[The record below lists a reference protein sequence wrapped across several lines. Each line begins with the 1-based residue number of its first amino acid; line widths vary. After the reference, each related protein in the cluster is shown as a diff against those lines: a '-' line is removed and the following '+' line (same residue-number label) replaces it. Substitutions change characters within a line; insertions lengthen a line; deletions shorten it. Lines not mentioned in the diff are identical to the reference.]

1 MASSWVMVWIPTKTN
16 IGVSATNLTQKQR
29 VRLFSSVS
37 ATLSEDV
44 EEEIPSGIGSL
55 DIPTSP
61 APKISRGDTL
71 ANPLSSDNTLNVF
84 TTTGAQGKKDENPRF
99 SRVGSTGSN
108 DSGDAIPLT
117 DVSKNTYEKALS
129 EILTSLNVS
138 QAISQKT
145 KDDDFALVTFCV
157 RNDLLEETILR
168 LGEKGIGNTPNTSIS
183 ILPTSVHVNKIESK
197 SE

>member
-16 IGVSATNLTQKQR
+16 IGIPTAKLTQKQR
-29 VRLFSSVS
+29 VRLFSSDS
-37 ATLSEDV
+37 GNLSEDGL
-44 EEEIPSGIGSL
+44 EEVSPGSL
-55 DIPTSP
+55 EIPTSP
-61 APKISRGDTL
+61 APKISRGDTF
-71 ANPLSSDNTLNVF
+71 ANPSSSDNTLNIPTSGGV
-84 TTTGAQGKKDENPRF
+84 QNQKDEIPRF
-99 SRVGSTGSN
+99 SRIGSIGSD

-117 DVSKNTYEKALS
+117 DISKNTYEKALS
-129 EILTSLNVS
+129 EILASLNVS

-145 KDDDFALVTFCV
+145 KDNDFALVTFCV
-157 RNDLLEETILR
+157 SNELLEETILR